1 MKDGTTTPAASSV
14 SELTHA
20 IKHRLGTDFSNVTVA
35 GEVSGINQAPSGHIY
50 LTLKDES
57 SQISAIIWRSTS
69 ERIKFEIANG
79 LKVVCRGNV
88 DVYPTRGTYQ
98 LIVQSIQT
106 VGQGGLQLA
115 FRQLYERLGR
125 QGLFDEQHKKP
136 LPKFPKRIAVITSPS
151 GAAIHDFSQVVLRRW
166 PQAEIIVVPATVQ
179 GQDSAYEV
187 ASGIQFAGSQ
197 MQPAPDVVVVT
208 RGGGSSEDL
217 WSFNEELVVRAIF
230 ACPIPVISAVGH
242 EVDVTLSDLVAD
254 LRATTPTEAGEKIV
268 PDRIAILAGIK
279 ELERR
284 LQSSITGA
292 LERRKS
298 RLDLLASSAT
308 LKDPLQRL
316 RNASMELDSLSQ
328 RIQQSLPQRLR
339 SARMRLITQGSKLQL
354 HAATALPKIRMQL
367 QQIAATSAIQR
378 PLEKVHTFKKD
389 LDSLATRLQRCI
401 ADRMQQSRQ
410 QLENTSGKL
419 DAISPLQVLKRGYS
433 ITSDSDGTPVTSCQP
448 LQVGDKIQTEFA
460 SGRITSS
467 VETIEDKTG

>member
-1 MKDGTTTPAASSV
+1 MPNSPQKPQARSV

-20 IKHRLGTDFSNVTVA
+20 IKYRLGADFSNVTVA

-50 LTLKDES
+50 LTLKDETA
-57 SQISAIIWRSTS
+57 QLSAIIWRSTA
-69 ERIKFEIANG
+69 ERIKFDVVNG
-79 LKVVCRGNV
+79 LKVVCRGNI

-106 VGQGGLQLA
+106 VGQGDLQLA
-115 FRQLYERLGR
+115 FRQLFERLAAK
-125 QGLFDEQHKKP
+125 GLFNDEHKKP
-136 LPKFPKRIAVITSPS
+136 LPKFPRRIAVVTSPS

-166 PQAEIIVVPATVQ
+166 PAAEIIVVPATVQ

-208 RGGGSSEDL
+208 RGGGSIEDL

-230 ACPIPVISAVGH
+230 ACPVPVISAVGH
-242 EVDVTLSDLVAD
+242 EVDVTLADLVAD
-254 LRATTPTEAGEKIV
+254 LRATTPTEAGEKVV
-268 PDRIAILAGIK
+268 PDRIAILASVK

-284 LQSSITGA
+284 LQSAMNGA
-292 LERRKS
+292 IERRKS

-308 LKDPLQRL
+308 LKDPLQKL

-354 HAATALPKIRMQL
+354 HAATQLPKIRMQL
-367 QQIAATSAIQR
+367 QQIASTAAIKR
-378 PLEKVHTFKKD
+378 PLEKIRQHETR
-389 LDSLATRLQRCI
+389 LEPLANRLQRSI
-401 ADRMQQSRQ
+401 SDRLNQSHQ
-410 QLENTSGKL
+410 QLENISGKL
-419 DAISPLQVLKRGYS
+419 GAISPLQVLNRGYS
-433 ITSDSDGTPVTSCQP
+433 ITSDLSGKPVTTCQS
-448 LQVGDKIQTEFA
+448 LQVGDKIRTELA
-460 SGRITSS
+460 DGKIVS
-467 VETIEDKTG
+467 TIEKVESEK